1 MYKNLK
7 KISTKNMSREEWLE
21 HRRHSIGG
29 SDAASI
35 VGMNQ
40 YSSPYAVWADKMGK
54 LPPKEDNEAMRL
66 GRDLE
71 EYVGKRFCEETGKK
85 LRRENNIIVNPDF
98 PFAHANVDRMVIGE
112 DAGFEAKT
120 TTVLNLKK
128 FKNGEYPA
136 NYYCQCMHYM
146 AITGCQRW
154 YLGVLIL
161 GVEFKWFVI
170 ERDEDEIAALMR
182 SEAEFWRFVESGN
195 PPMADGSKAT
205 TEAIKTIYA
214 ESDDTCVN
222 LFGYEADLKSYANLV
237 SLKKE
242 VEGQMDEIA
251 NRIKVFMGES
261 ERGDA
266 GGFRVSWASQA
277 RSTFDHKRFASEH
290 PSIDLSGYYKKT
302 VTRAFKVTETEI

>member
-85 LRRENNIIVNPDF
+85 LRRENNIIINPDF

-170 ERDEDEIAALMR
+170 ERDEDEIAALMHR
-182 SEAEFWRFVESGN
+182 EAEFWRFVEEGL
-195 PPMADGSKAT
+195 PPPADGAKAT
-205 TEAIKTIYA
+205 TESIKTIYA
-214 ESDDTCVN
+214 ESDETCVN
-222 LFGYEADLKSYANLV
+222 LYGFGGDLKVYMTLV
-237 SLKKE
+237 SLKKD
-242 VEGQMDEIA
+242 VEKQMDEIA
-251 NRIKVFMGES
+251 NRVKLFMGDS
-261 ERGDA
+261 ASGDTDVY
-266 GGFRVSWASQA
+266 RVSWASQE
-277 RSTFDHKRFASEH
+277 RSTFDYKRFAAEH
-290 PSIDLSGYYKKT
+290 PSLDLSQYFKKT
-302 VTRAFKVTETEI
+302 VTRAFRVTERKN